1 MKRNDLPAVAFTI
14 TPSGS
19 VQPLFCGRGV
29 GVVLQAEVKPGGPD
43 HSFTHV
49 LELKLGLRSGEPVPW
64 ETLADI
70 TNQELADGTYSTLMK
85 G

>member
-1 MKRNDLPAVAFTI
+1 MKRSDLPDVAFTI

-19 VQPLFCGRGV
+19 VQPLFRGRGV

-64 ETLADI
+64 GTLVDI
-70 TNQELADGTYSTLMK
+70 VNRELADGSYPTLLK